1 MNELYKVMDDLLD
14 VEFQMKAG
22 IDILKEMEEMYM
34 SEERSEE
41 SEERKLAVLMRGYMQ
56 SMKTNL
62 REIISYIDD
71 VTLQKENDRRDN
83 KKQQKET
90 DELSK
95 EVREFVDLAIT
106 EHMGKAY
113 EEWKL
118 NRETD
123 PECDEIEKGY
133 QELLKTLTPEQEDVI
148 TKYCN
153 AIFSD
158 GADTEEFFYR
168 LGLKDGLHMKS
179 TVKSVVELLS

>member
-1 MNELYKVMDDLLD
+1 MID
-14 VEFQMKAG
+14 V
-22 IDILKEMEEMYM
+22 
-34 SEERSEE
+34 
-41 SEERKLAVLMRGYMQ
+41 
-56 SMKTNL
+56 
-62 REIISYIDD
+62 II
-71 VTLQKENDRRDN
+71 
-83 KKQQKET
+83 KQQKEAA
-90 DELSK
+90 ELSK

-118 NRETD
+118 NREND